1 MTGTLYICGLPI
13 GNPLDIS
20 ERVRATLARVDAVA
34 AEDTRTAAQLLSA
47 YGIGK
52 PIISY
57 HDFSEHH
64 KKTIVID
71 ELLSGKDIALV
82 SDAGMPVIS
91 DPGYHLVRAARE
103 AKISVVAIP
112 GPTALTTAVA
122 LSGLPSDRF
131 CFEGFL
137 ENKTVARQAQLQALE
152 HETRTLVFYEA
163 PHRIVEMLED
173 CLNIFG
179 DRQCFI
185 GRELTKKYEEQIS
198 GTLALARER
207 FQAREPKGEFVVV
220 IAGAKKETAAAEDY
234 QKLIDLLQKK
244 GLSQKDIIE
253 IVHAG
258 LNVPKNQ
265 LKAGFYKR

>member
-1 MTGTLYICGLPI
+1 M
-13 GNPLDIS
+13 
-20 ERVRATLARVDAVA
+20 TLAQVDALA

-71 ELLSGKDIALV
+71 ELLAGKNIALV

-91 DPGYHLVRAARE
+91 DPGYHLIRAARE
-103 AKISVVAIP
+103 AKIPIVAVP

-137 ENKTVARQAQLQALE
+137 DNKTAARQGQLQALCQE
-152 HETRTLVFYEA
+152 PRTLVFYEA
-163 PHRIVEMLED
+163 PHRLVEMLED
-173 CLNIFG
+173 SLAILG
-179 DRQCFI
+179 ERQCFI
-185 GRELTKKYEEQIS
+185 GRELTKKYEEQLS
-198 GTLALARER
+198 GTLAQALER
-207 FQAREPKGEFVVV
+207 FKAREPKGEFVVV
-220 IAGAKKETAAAEDY
+220 IAGAKQETVPVEEY
-234 QKLIDLLQKK
+234 QKLISLLQEK
-244 GLSQKDIIE
+244 GLSQKDIITVIHE
-253 IVHAG
+253 G

-265 LKAGFYKR
+265 LKALFYN